1 MSDKTLVK
9 LIKTFLEEK
18 EIYDNMNMTI
28 IDFEIKF
35 TVSEG
40 DEPKKRKYTKKPKQS
55 P

>member
-9 LIKTFLEEK
+9 LIKTFLKEK
-18 EIYDNMNMTI
+18 EIYDSMNMAI

-35 TVSEG
+35 TVKEG
-40 DEPKKRKYTKKPKQS
+40 DKPQKRKYTKKPKQS